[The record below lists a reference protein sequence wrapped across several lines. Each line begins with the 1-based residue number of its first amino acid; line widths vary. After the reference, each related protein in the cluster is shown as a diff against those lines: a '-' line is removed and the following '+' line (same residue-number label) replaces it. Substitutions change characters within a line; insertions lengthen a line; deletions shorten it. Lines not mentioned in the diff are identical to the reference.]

1 MNRVRV
7 LSLACIAVGAAALVG
22 ACGTTSGSPRA
33 VGPAAAVVDPAKLA
47 AAQSATLGPIVT
59 DAKAMTLYLYT
70 KDSQSPPTSHCY
82 GTCATEWP
90 PALVPASGN
99 VQLAGVPQSEVGT
112 VTRTD
117 GTKQLAI
124 NGWPVY
130 EYAGDKRPGDVTGQG
145 VGHVWYAITPAGTK
159 ATTATTAATEQAG
172 GAGAN
177 NGSTGDGAGYS
188 SGY

>member
-1 MNRVRV
+1 
-7 LSLACIAVGAAALVG
+7 LAGIAVGAAALVG
-22 ACGTTSGSPRA
+22 ACGTTSGTPRA
-33 VGPAAAVVDPAKLA
+33 AVAGPVAVVDPAKLA
-47 AAQSATLGPIVT
+47 AVQSTTLGPIVT

-99 VQLAGVPQSEVGT
+99 VQLAGVPQAEVGT

-117 GTKQLAI
+117 GTKQLTI
-124 NGWPVY
+124 NNWPVY
-130 EYAGDKRPGDVTGQG
+130 EYAGDKRPGDVNGQG

-159 ATTATTAATEQAG
+159 ATTGATAATATTEQAG

-177 NGSTGDGAGYS
+177 NGSTGYGAGYS